1 MHHFRGHSGYY
12 RRLMDPKSFY
22 DRTMPEKFGGD
33 YESARW
39 AANPLLR
46 AQYQML
52 ADAVHRQVCPLVA
65 PAARVLETGPGPGT
79 WTKLLLEANPSAR
92 YTLVDI
98 SHEMLS
104 RAQGAL
110 ADRTNIDFVES
121 DLLAYESSDPYDFF
135 FSSRAIEYMPDK
147 ATAARKIA
155 SLLAPGAT
163 GAVITKMPKA
173 FFDRVRGRTSA
184 LHVGQIAPDDLV
196 CLLERAG
203 LIVERV
209 RIATAT
215 FPGIGSAT
223 LNNFVYRLLKQV
235 PLFFPLS
242 LFAES
247 YLVTFRKPV

>member
-1 MHHFRGHSGYY
+1 
-12 RRLMDPKSFY
+12 MDPKAFY
-22 DRTMPEKFGGD
+22 DRTMPAKFGGN

-39 AANPLLR
+39 AANSLLR
-46 AQYQML
+46 AQYRML
-52 ADAVHRQVCPLVA
+52 ADALRRRVFPLIA
-65 PAARVLETGPGPGT
+65 HAARVLETGPGPGT

-98 SHEMLS
+98 SHEMLT

-110 ADRTNIDFVES
+110 ADRTNVDFIES

-147 ATAARKIA
+147 AAAVRKIA
-155 SLLAPGAT
+155 SLLSPGAA
-163 GAVITKMPKA
+163 GAVVTKMPKP
-173 FFDRVRGRTSA
+173 FFDRVKGRTSA
-184 LHVGQIAPDDLV
+184 LHVGQIAPKDFI
-196 CLLERAG
+196 CLLEQAD
-203 LIVERV
+203 LVVERV

-215 FPGIGSAT
+215 FPGIGGAR
-223 LNNFVYRLLKQV
+223 LNSFVYAILKHV

-247 YLVTFRKPV
+247 YLVTFRKPL

>member
-1 MHHFRGHSGYY
+1 
-12 RRLMDPKSFY
+12 MDPKSFY

-46 AQYQML
+46 AQYKML
-52 ADAVHRQVCPLVA
+52 ADALRRQVFPLVA

-104 RAQGAL
+104 RARGAL
-110 ADRTNIDFVES
+110 ADQANIDFVES
-121 DLLAYESSDPYDFF
+121 DLLAYESAESYDFF

-147 ATAARKIA
+147 TAAARKIA
-155 SLLAPGAT
+155 SLLAPGAS

-173 FFDRVRGRTSA
+173 FFDRMKGRDSA

-196 CLLERAG
+196 RLFEQAG
-203 LIVERV
+203 LSVERV

-215 FPGIGSAT
+215 FPGFGSAR
-223 LNNFVYRLLKQV
+223 LNSLVYAILKYV